1 MLVLDAAVGP
11 LAVSMRHETSSKI
24 AREREN
30 ILRRRT
36 KVQRRRNICNSSYD
50 RVMLNRELL
59 LKAATTSGYVAQLV
73 DAQLRPL
80 GLPAFLLATLTHIRD
95 REPVSPSEISALSGV
110 PMTTLRDNVQRL
122 VDRKLVRRT
131 KNPADGRSYLLRLT
145 PRGRSLTDSASE
157 ALLETYAALERHLP
171 RPLAAYERALDE
183 LNQSLELV
191 AGDLT

>member
-1 MLVLDAAVGP
+1 MP
-11 LAVSMRHETSSKI
+11 
-24 AREREN
+24 
-30 ILRRRT
+30 
-36 KVQRRRNICNSSYD
+36 
-50 RVMLNRELL
+50 NRELL

-145 PRGRSLTDSASE
+145 PRGRSLTESASE